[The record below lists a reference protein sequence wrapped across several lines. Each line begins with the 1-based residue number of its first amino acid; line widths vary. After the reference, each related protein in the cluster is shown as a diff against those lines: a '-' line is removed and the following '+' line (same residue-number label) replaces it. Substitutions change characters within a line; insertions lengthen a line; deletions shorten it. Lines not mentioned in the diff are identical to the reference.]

1 VSSALTAQQ
10 LGEIRVRDD
19 SVQIFRDK
27 FGGDWV
33 GHKEGRLHGQH
44 AIMDRRRLLKHLDDI
59 AAVNVVAKDIA
70 AMPITITASLRECGW
85 VVEAP
90 PLGGRTDPNRYLY
103 IGAGENCV
111 QWTVDCLEALRFARE
126 ADVRAFMSM
135 SALSALL
142 VRPTFKEWVTPC

>member
-1 VSSALTAQQ
+1 VSSSLTAQQ

-19 SVQIFRDK
+19 AVQVFRDK

-44 AIMDRRRLLKHLDDI
+44 AIMDRRRLLAHLDVIVSTDSVPEVI
-59 AAVNVVAKDIA
+59 EAHEC
-70 AMPITITASLRECGW
+70 ECGW

-90 PLGGRTDPNRYLY
+90 PLGGRSDPNRYLY

-111 QWTVDCLEALRFARE
+111 QWTVDWLEALRFARE
-126 ADVRAFMSM
+126 DDVRAFMSM

-142 VRPTFKEWVTPC
+142 VRPAFKECVTPC